1 MKALK
6 LFFICLA
13 TVAVWSIVAFGAAL
27 YGWWMESVAD
37 DDDHEA
43 FYHWAVNEIDTN
55 NRGTAALVLI
65 QDGAIVRRF
74 FQGVVDEETLFP
86 TASFSKWIAALAV
99 MSLVE
104 QNKMDLDD
112 PVSRYLSRW
121 QLPESEFDT
130 NGENV
135 AQIA

>member
-1 MKALK
+1 M
-6 LFFICLA
+6 
-13 TVAVWSIVAFGAAL
+13 
-27 YGWWMESVAD
+27 AD